1 MKKSIIALLAVLTAG
16 SVFAQGTIVYYNRI
30 TGSVVAPI
38 YGPELDNPA
47 LALTGNTTAGTPAGV
62 TVYTGAPLAG
72 TGFTAELWAGAT
84 ADSLVAV
91 PGTQKDF
98 RTGGFAGAIN
108 SSGLVVTIPGFAEA
122 ATPFL
127 QVRAWDNEGGTI
139 LNWDDAQIKGASLP
153 FVSAPLGGLAPPP
166 NMVGLTSFNLHVIP
180 EPSTFALL
188 GLGALGMF
196 LFRRK

>member
-47 LALTGNTTAGTPAGV
+47 LALTGNTTAGTPAGD
-62 TVYTGAPLAG
+62 TVYTGAALAG

-84 ADSLVAV
+84 ADSLVPV
-91 PGTQKDF
+91 PGTQRSF
-98 RTGGFAGAIN
+98 RTGAGA
-108 SSGLVVTIPGFAEA
+108 GLIDSVGVIAVIPGFDEG

-127 QVRAWDNEGGTI
+127 QVRAWDNVGGAI
-139 LNWDDAQIKGASLP
+139 LNWDDAVIKGASLP
-153 FVSAPLGGLAPPP
+153 FVSAPLGGMAPAP
-166 NMVGLTSFNLHVIP
+166 NLVGLTSFNLYVIP
-180 EPSTFALL
+180 EP
-188 GLGALGMF
+188 
-196 LFRRK
+196 RDRKSVV